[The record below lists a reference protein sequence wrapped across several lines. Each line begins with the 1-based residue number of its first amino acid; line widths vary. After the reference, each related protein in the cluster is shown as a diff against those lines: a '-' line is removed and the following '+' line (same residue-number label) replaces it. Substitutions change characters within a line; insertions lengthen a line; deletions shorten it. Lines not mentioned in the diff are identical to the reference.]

1 MDVIVPTRNS
11 IASVARNLNDKTDT
25 IFHYSHT
32 PLKKWF
38 IVLSILC
45 IVAWM
50 LYNGNIITDPIFHIT
65 YATDSLELLWR
76 ESLVLLPSQ
85 IMLNLQGL

>member
-38 IVLSILC
+38 IVT
-45 IVAWM
+45 
-50 LYNGNIITDPIFHIT
+50 LY
-65 YATDSLELLWR
+65 SLYC
-76 ESLVLLPSQ
+76 
-85 IMLNLQGL
+85 GLDAL

>member
-50 LYNGNIITDPIFHIT
+50 LYNGNIVTDRYSILHM
-65 YATDSLELLWR
+65 L
-76 ESLVLLPSQ
+76 Q
-85 IMLNLQGL
+85 IR